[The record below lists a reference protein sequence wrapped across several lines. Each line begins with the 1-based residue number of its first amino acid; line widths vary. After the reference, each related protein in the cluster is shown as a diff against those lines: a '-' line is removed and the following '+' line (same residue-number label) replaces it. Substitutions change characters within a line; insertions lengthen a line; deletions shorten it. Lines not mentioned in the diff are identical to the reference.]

1 MGMMPTASTR
11 ARRRGRG
18 PDPGLSPVRCSSRPA
33 ECADDGRHGDPDTIE
48 AHASA
53 LGVYVGIIRQ

>member
-1 MGMMPTASTR
+1 MMPTDNKGSAS
-11 ARRRGRG
+11 GQG
-18 PDPGLSPVRCSSRPA
+18 PDPGLSPVRCSSRPV

-53 LGVYVGIIRQ
+53 LGVSIGIIRH